1 MSSRKKRDYKHVLQS
16 IVDLADTVAVEHV
29 TVDYEH
35 AIWQTIPK
43 VFPTV
48 TIHCWG
54 FHWAQAVWRQ
64 VQVHGLQIAYR
75 QDCGTH
81 RFIRT
86 LLVLPYL
93 PCEDITTAFDELISS
108 IALTPNLI
116 TLVAYIRNQ
125 WITSTTFPTA
135 SRSVYKRNVRTNND
149 MEGWHNRLNSQA
161 GKSQLPFYV
170 LTTLLK
176 EEAEDIDMTLKLVFD
191 RKIKRIH
198 SKSYRT
204 LQGRLHNC
212 WDRDLSPMQLLA
224 ECLYFVPF

>member
-1 MSSRKKRDYKHVLQS
+1 M
-16 IVDLADTVAVEHV
+16 
-29 TVDYEH
+29 
-35 AIWQTIPK
+35 
-43 VFPTV
+43 
-48 TIHCWG
+48 TIHGCG
-54 FHWAQAVWRQ
+54 FHWAQAMWRQ

-81 RFIRT
+81 RFIRK
-86 LLVLPYL
+86 LLALPYL

-108 IALTPNLI
+108 TALTPNLI
-116 TLVAYIRNQ
+116 TLVYIRNQ

-176 EEAEDIDMTLKLVFD
+176 EKTEDIDMVLKLVSG
-191 RKIKRIH
+191 RKIKRIE
-198 SKSYRT
+198 SKSHRA

-212 WDRDLSPMQLLA
+212 CHRFSDC
-224 ECLYFVPF
+224 EK